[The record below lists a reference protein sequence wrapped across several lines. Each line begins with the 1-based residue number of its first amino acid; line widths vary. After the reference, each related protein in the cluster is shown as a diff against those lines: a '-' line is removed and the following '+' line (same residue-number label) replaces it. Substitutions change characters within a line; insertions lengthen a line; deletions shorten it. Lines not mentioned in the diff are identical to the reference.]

1 MIKQVYDTIM
11 TSISIDDIPSPTT
24 SNPMAKPF
32 GVSFEFLRRFMTFK
46 QLAPTDKR
54 MSGGQENSILNLIR
68 NDKGKYWNNMRQ
80 KYHQLPSPLED
91 HLELAEI
98 KALCKELFVFP
109 EGNVLSDVMEEK
121 KRHVKALNKPAT
133 SY

>member
-1 MIKQVYDTIM
+1 M
-11 TSISIDDIPSPTT
+11 TSIAIDDISSPTT

-68 NDKGKYWNNMRQ
+68 NDKGK
-80 KYHQLPSPLED
+80 H
-91 HLELAEI
+91 
-98 KALCKELFVFP
+98 
-109 EGNVLSDVMEEK
+109 K
-121 KRHVKALNKPAT
+121 KQAHTIVPGT
-133 SY
+133 T